1 MITLISHV
9 RFERGATESQL
20 IFSFD
25 CADPDNIAVS
35 IPNNSHNSATAVSVS
50 KDGAGANNQVMAN
63 TSPDA
68 PEEKEKKSGFG
79 RKEKS
84 VLQTKLTRL
93 AIQIGYAGEW
103 GILGV
108 YRYLHPDCLSGW
120 STCIHQHVYLQIGY
134 TVYRYLHPDCLSG
147 WSTCI
152 HQHVYVQIGYAV
164 YRYLHP
170 HCLSEWSNR
179 IHQHM
184 SMRNTRTYMYM
195 HTHTRTH
202 TQTHKGLLC
211 ELCQDHLK

>member
-1 MITLISHV
+1 M
-9 RFERGATESQL
+9 TESQL

-25 CADPDNIAVS
+25 WADPDNIAVS

-108 YRYLHPDCLSGW
+108 YRYLHPDCLGGQPAFINTYICRLVTLFIGTCIQTVCLGGQPAFINTYMCRLVTLFIG
-120 STCIHQHVYLQIGY
+120 TCIH
-134 TVYRYLHPDCLSG
+134 TVSLSG
-147 WSTCI
+147 QTAFTNTCPCAT
-152 HQHVYVQIGYAV
+152 HAHT
-164 YRYLHP
+164 
-170 HCLSEWSNR
+170 C
-179 IHQHM
+179 
-184 SMRNTRTYMYM
+184 TCT
-195 HTHTRTH
+195 HTHARTH
-202 TQTHKGLLC
+202 KHTKGYC
-211 ELCQDHLK
+211 VNCARIT

>member
-108 YRYLHPDCLSGW
+108 YRYLHPDCLGGQPAFINTYMCRLVTLFIG
-120 STCIHQHVYLQIGY
+120 TCIH
-134 TVYRYLHPDCLSG
+134 TVSLSG
-147 WSTCI
+147 QTAFTNTCPCAT
-152 HQHVYVQIGYAV
+152 HAHT
-164 YRYLHP
+164 
-170 HCLSEWSNR
+170 C
-179 IHQHM
+179 
-184 SMRNTRTYMYM
+184 TCT
-195 HTHTRTH
+195 HTHARTH
-202 TQTHKGLLC
+202 KHTKGYC
-211 ELCQDHLK
+211 VNCARIT